1 MAFRH
6 RFVSPARRR
15 NVARRLEGRIAV
27 DTARIG
33 LATARRF
40 ATGARVLV
48 TGRRRAQG
56 NVKETFQGDMS

>member
-1 MAFRH
+1 M
-6 RFVSPARRR
+6 
-15 NVARRLEGRIAV
+15 ARRLEGRIAV

-48 TGRRRAQG
+48 TGRHRAQG